1 MKLSAIIYASLAGFQ
16 VVSASSILITAR
28 NVQSQEEHSFFEL
41 HKDDESGNYTV
52 ENLNTELPT
61 GSNEFYCFSAS
72 GDISGLETN
81 SDCFTVAK
89 LVSPLSYN
97 LFIDADVGKLS
108 LKYSDGSSN
117 EITPITRS
125 TTPGFAASLTKLKK
139 VTKQYP
145 KNQKNVKNPYE
156 QEGVIEDK
164 AIEAEKD
171 AEDEAQLSFFEKN
184 WRFMIA
190 GLLIYSV
197 LFRKSEAKPAKAE

>member
-1 MKLSAIIYASLAGFQ
+1 MKLSALIYASLAGFQ
-16 VVSASSILITAR
+16 VVSASSMLITAR

-41 HKDDESGNYTV
+41 YKDDESGKYTV
-52 ENLNTELPT
+52 ENLNAELPV
-61 GSNEFYCFSAS
+61 GSNELYCFTAS
-72 GDISGLETN
+72 GDIGGLEN
-81 SDCFTVAK
+81 NKDCFTVAK
-89 LVSPLSYN
+89 LVSPLSYD
-97 LFIDADVGKLS
+97 LFIDEDVGRLT
-108 LKYSDGSSN
+108 LKYSNKSLN

-125 TTPGFAASLTKLKK
+125 AVQGFSAGLTKLKK

-164 AIEAEKD
+164 AIEAEKEV
-171 AEDEAQLSFFEKN
+171 EDEKQLTFFEKN

-197 LFRKSEAKPAKAE
+197 LFRKSGPKPAKPE